1 MSVGTPETEQ
11 TVIDNISVDVARAA
25 PDSNPY
31 LRVHWLNSLI
41 NGHGRRIFDFYGDL
55 KASEKRLMPDTADSE
70 TAVRWG
76 AIFGKTKIPASQASG
91 NAVVQGVAGGTVPLG
106 TTLTSG
112 SDEYTTTSSGTVSAQ
127 SIQVQ
132 TITRSGSIA
141 TLTTVNDHSLASSV
155 PVTISGA
162 VETEYNVSSAV
173 ITVTGLKTI
182 TYAVIGTP
190 ATPATGTILAAFTSA
205 SIPVVSSGFGD
216 SANLSLDAPLSLQS
230 PIVNVNDALSVD
242 FGAIGGGTDEE
253 ANEAFKLR
261 YLDRIQNP
269 VAHFNIADITDK
281 AKEVAGVTRVFVD
294 QAGTEINSVSIT
306 SINRSGSVAT
316 AVTSSAHGFVSGQVT
331 TIEGAVQPDY
341 NVEDAFIIVEST
353 TIFHYI
359 VTGAPATPATGTITS
374 TTSIPMGQVIT
385 YFMRDN
391 DSNPIPTASEV
402 TKVKDKLDEILPAN
416 TSTLENIVLSP
427 VGVPVNFVFSQLI
440 PDTTTMRTA
449 IQNNLQQFFDEQ
461 TSIGL
466 DVDEDLYRAAIA
478 NTIDTETGD
487 KITRFDLSA
496 PTINIVI
503 SSGQIA
509 TLGGITF

>member
-1 MSVGTPETEQ
+1 MSVGTPENEQ

-41 NGHGRRIFDFYGDL
+41 NGYGRRVFDFYGDL

-70 TAVRWG
+70 TADRWG
-76 AIFGKTKIPASQASG
+76 AIFGKAKIPASQASG
-91 NAVVQGVAGGTVPLG
+91 NVVAQGVAGGTVPLG
-106 TTLTSG
+106 ATIASG
-112 SDEYTTTSSGTVSAQ
+112 SDEYTTTASGTVSAQ

-132 TITRSGSIA
+132 SITRSGSIA
-141 TLTTVNDHSLASSV
+141 TLTTVNDHGLASAV
-155 PVTISGA
+155 PVTVSGA
-162 VETEYNVSSAV
+162 VETEYNVSAAA
-173 ITVTGLKTI
+173 ITVTGLNTF
-182 TYAVIGTP
+182 TYAVTGAP
-190 ATPATGTILAAFTSA
+190 ATPATGTILAAFTST
-205 SIPVVSSGFGD
+205 SIPIVSSGFGD
-216 SANLSLDAPLSLQS
+216 STNLSLDAPLSLQS
-230 PIVNVNDALSVD
+230 PIVNVNDTLSVD

-253 ANEAFKLR
+253 TNEAFKLR

-269 VAHFNIADITDK
+269 VAHFNVADITDK

-294 QAGTEINSVSIT
+294 QAGTEIGSVGIT
-306 SINRSGSVAT
+306 SINRAGSVAT
-316 AVTSSAHGFVSGQVT
+316 VVTSSAHGFVSGQVT
-331 TIEGAVQPDY
+331 TIAGAVQPDY
-341 NVEDAFIIVEST
+341 NVTGAYIIVEST

-359 VTGAPATPATGTITS
+359 VTGSPATPATGTITS
-374 TTSIPMGQVIT
+374 TTSIPLGQLIT

-391 DSNPIPTASEV
+391 DSNPIPSASEV
-402 TKVKDKLDEILPAN
+402 AKVKAKLDEILPAN

-427 VGVPVNFVFSQLI
+427 VGVPVNFVFSELA

-478 NTIDTETGD
+478 NTVDTDTGA
-487 KITRFDLSA
+487 TVTSFDLSA
-496 PTINIVI
+496 PTVNIVI
-503 SSGQIA
+503 NSGQIA